1 MNFYEIQ
8 YAKRKIEPKMSSFL
22 VKRNEAFN
30 CVWKGVRV
38 YLSFVIRKDNRQ

>member
-38 YLSFVIRKDNRQ
+38 YLLLLGKIIGNN